1 MVIMVTL
8 VNMVTIMTHYDHGH
22 HSHTGHHG
30 HHGQGTMII
39 GQVTMVSLIIGG
51 QAAGLPASGA
61 ETEDCYQFC
70 DSRTLTTCTR
80 NC

>member
-1 MVIMVTL
+1 
-8 VNMVTIMTHYDHGH
+8 MTNYDNGH

-39 GQVTMVSLIIGG
+39 GQVTMVTMVSLITGG

>member
-1 MVIMVTL
+1 
-8 VNMVTIMTHYDHGH
+8 MTHYDHGH

-39 GQVTMVSLIIGG
+39 GQVTMVTMVSLIIGG
-51 QAAGLPASGA
+51 QAAGLPAFGA

-80 NC
+80 IC